1 MKKIFYILAFN
12 LMSLLVVAQSN
23 IRLNNYWG
31 NAHYINPAAIYDKYE
46 AVFSMAARKQ
56 WIGISGAPMTYF
68 ASGSMYLDNLNT
80 QLGLIAVQDKI
91 GYTSITNLSFTY
103 GYAIKLEN
111 DWQLHLGAGL
121 NYQSLGY
128 DNSQIVVSSDY
139 DPNLYKNLYSENNFN
154 ADIGI
159 EVTNKSLRL
168 GASSQNTFSLFTSEN
183 NKQTNTNFI
192 YARYRQN
199 TPDFVNM
206 GLGVCGIQYANFYQA
221 EFNVTGYFKM
231 KNTSGLTDKPDLFDL
246 GLFYRTGSE
255 VGVILGFD
263 ITDNLHLSYS
273 YDYNVGSIG
282 RGSIGT
288 NELMITL
295 NLVRT
300 PMCHNCWY

>member
-1 MKKIFYILAFN
+1 
-12 LMSLLVVAQSN
+12 MSLLILAQSN

-31 NAHYINPAAIYDKYE
+31 NAHYINPAAIYDKYL

-56 WIGISGAPMTYF
+56 WIGIEGAPMTYF
-68 ASGSMYLDNLNT
+68 GSGSVYLDNINT
-80 QLGLIAVQDKI
+80 QLGLTAVQDQI
-91 GYTSITNLSFTY
+91 GYSSITNLSFSY

-111 DWQLHLGAGL
+111 DWQIHLGMGL
-121 NYQSLGY
+121 NYQNLGY
-128 DNSQIVVSSDY
+128 DNSQISLSSDY
-139 DPNLYKNLYSENNFN
+139 DPNLYQNLLTENNFN
-154 ADIGI
+154 ADIGF

-168 GASSQNTFSLFTSEN
+168 GASSQNVFSMFTPQTTR
-183 NKQTNTNFI
+183 QTNTNFI

-199 TPDFVNM
+199 SMDFVNM
-206 GLGVCGIQYANFYQA
+206 GVGVCGIQYANFYQA

-231 KNTSGLTDKPDLFDL
+231 NQTSGLTDKPDLFDL

-273 YDYNVGSIG
+273 YDYNVGSLG

-295 NLVRT
+295 NLIRE